1 LGFDPVFIAS
11 EIMASYSAEAPGAF
25 TPYRRSSVVSIPI
38 IAVGCDCSKGRIDVE
53 IRNHHGT
60 VLHSDA
66 YDETPAEHRRFAEV
80 FTDLGE
86 RFPNARFLVGI
97 ESTGGLE
104 RNWLKFFRYQ
114 KYMFADF
121 RVLQLNA
128 QTVHAYRTVKLHR
141 APGDAA
147 AASDIAGYLLAH
159 CEKKV
164 SQPEQESGPIVCYR
178 LIRSLR
184 EEEVAYRIRLK
195 GLMVSVHPDLVRFC
209 RSGDLPQWLCALL
222 EKHPTAAALARARV
236 DTVDAIPHITTD
248 RAKELIANAK
258 ESVASLTD
266 AASMLTIRML
276 IRHITQLNEEI
287 AKAQEELLKLIQS
300 RTDSPLSKNVAL
312 LESFPGIGSWSAVC
326 LACELGDVTRF
337 ANEKAVIAWS
347 GLDPVIE
354 ISGDGCH
361 QRGISHR
368 GNGYVRGLLF
378 PLAMS
383 AVRHNP
389 SLKAFYEKLLQRGK
403 PKRLALV
410 AVMAKILRIA
420 FAILRT
426 GKPYNE
432 KHEETRCNQAKEQQ
446 KARSIPPQS
455 PLKATPSGLN
465 APITRK
471 EVQRRKKAA
480 MAKPQ
485 ARDQSPKNGID
496 HGTPKAV
503 STPNNLSK
511 G

>member
-1 LGFDPVFIAS
+1 
-11 EIMASYSAEAPGAF
+11 M
-25 TPYRRSSVVSIPI
+25 SIPI

-53 IRNHHGT
+53 VRNHHGT
-60 VLHSDA
+60 VLYTGA
-66 YDETPAEHRRFAEV
+66 FDETPAEHRRFAEV
-80 FTDLGE
+80 LADLRE
-86 RFPNARFLVGI
+86 RFPDARFLVGI

-104 RNWLKFFRYQ
+104 RNWLKFFRLQRYL
-114 KYMFADF
+114 FSDF

-184 EEEVAYRIRLK
+184 DEEVAYRIRLK
-195 GLMVSVHPDLVRFC
+195 GLLVAVHPDLVRFC
-209 RSGDLPQWLCALL
+209 RSGDLPQWLCELL
-222 EKHPTAAALARARV
+222 EKYPTAAALARARV
-236 DTVDAIPHITTD
+236 DTVDAIPHISID

-266 AASMLTIRML
+266 GASMLTIRML
-276 IRHITQLNEEI
+276 IRHISQLNEEI
-287 AKAQEELLKLIQS
+287 ANAQAELLKLIQS
-300 RTDSPLSKNVAL
+300 RTDSPLSKNAAL
-312 LESFPGIGSWSAVC
+312 LESIPGIGSWSAVC
-326 LACELGDVTRF
+326 LACEIGDVTRF
-337 ANEKAVIAWS
+337 ANEKAIIAWS

-354 ISGDGCH
+354 ISGDECH

-383 AVRHNP
+383 AVKHNP
-389 SLKAFYEKLLQRGK
+389 SIKTFYEGLLQRGK
-403 PKRLALV
+403 PKRHALV
-410 AVMAKILRIA
+410 AVMAKLLRMA
-420 FAILRT
+420 FAVLRT
-426 GKPYNE
+426 GKPYNANY
-432 KHEETRCNQAKEQQ
+432 EETRRNQAKDQQ
-446 KARSIPPQS
+446 KARSIPPQA
-455 PLKATPSGLN
+455 PLKPTPSGLN

-480 MAKPQ
+480 MSNSQ
-485 ARDQSPKNGID
+485 ARDQSPKNEIE
-496 HGTPKAV
+496 HGAPKAV
-503 STPNNLSK
+503 STQNNLSK

>member
-1 LGFDPVFIAS
+1 
-11 EIMASYSAEAPGAF
+11 MASYSAEAPGAF
-25 TPYRRSSVVSIPI
+25 TPCRRSSVVSNPI

-60 VLHSDA
+60 VLQTDA
-66 YDETPAEHRRFAEV
+66 YDETPAEHRRFAEA
-80 FTDLGE
+80 FMDLSE
-86 RFPNARFLVGI
+86 RFPDARFLVGI

-104 RNWLKFFRYQ
+104 RNWLKFFRLQRYL
-114 KYMFADF
+114 FADF

-147 AASDIAGYLLAH
+147 AASDIAGYLLTH

-184 EEEVAYRIRLK
+184 DEEVAYRIRLK
-195 GLMVSVHPDLVRFC
+195 GLLVAVHPDLVRFC
-209 RSGDLPQWLCALL
+209 RSGDLSQWLCVLL
-222 EKHPTAAALARARV
+222 KQYPTAAALARARV
-236 DTVDAIPHITTD
+236 ETVAAIPHISTD

-266 AASMLTIRML
+266 ESSAMTIRML
-276 IRHITQLNEEI
+276 IRHITGLNEEI
-287 AKAQEELLKLIQS
+287 ANAQEELLNLIQS
-300 RTDSPLSKNVAL
+300 KTDSPLSQNVAL
-312 LESFPGIGSWSAVC
+312 LKSIPAIGSWSAVC
-326 LACELGDVTRF
+326 LACEIGDVTRF
-337 ANEKAVIAWS
+337 ANEKSLIAWS

-354 ISGDGCH
+354 ISGDECH

-378 PLAMS
+378 PLAMT
-383 AVRHNP
+383 AVQHNP
-389 SLKAFYEKLLQRGK
+389 RLKTFYERLLQRGK
-403 PKRLALV
+403 PKRHALV
-410 AVMAKILRIA
+410 AVMAKLLRMA

-426 GKPYNE
+426 GKPYNATY
-432 KHEETRCNQAKEQQ
+432 EETRRDQAKEQQ
-446 KARSIPPQS
+446 KARSIAPQT
-455 PLKATPSGLN
+455 PRKPTPSGLN

-480 MAKPQ
+480 RSNSQ
-485 ARDQSPKNGID
+485 ARDLSPKNEIE

-503 STPNNLSK
+503 STQNNLSK

>member
-1 LGFDPVFIAS
+1 MLKS
-11 EIMASYSAEAPGAF
+11 
-25 TPYRRSSVVSIPI
+25 I
-38 IAVGCDCSKGRIDVE
+38 IAIGCDCSKGRIDVE
-53 IRNHHGT
+53 VRNHHGT
-60 VLHSDA
+60 VLHTGA

-80 FTDLGE
+80 LADLRE
-86 RFPNARFLVGI
+86 RFADARFLVGI

-104 RNWLKFFRYQ
+104 RNWLKFFRLE
-114 KYMFADF
+114 KYLFADF

-159 CEKKV
+159 CENKA
-164 SQPEQESGPIVCYR
+164 SQPEPESGPIVCYR

-184 EEEVAYRIRLK
+184 DDEVASRIRLK
-195 GLMVSVHPDLVRFC
+195 GLLVAVHPDLVRFC
-209 RSGDLPQWLCALL
+209 RSGDLPQWLCTLL
-222 EKHPTAAALARARV
+222 EKYPTAAALARARV
-236 DTVDAIPHITTD
+236 ETVDAIPHISTD

-266 AASMLTIRML
+266 AASMMAIRML
-276 IRHITQLNEEI
+276 IRNINRLNEDIAI
-287 AKAQEELLKLIQS
+287 AKQELLQIIQS
-300 RTDSPLSKNVAL
+300 KSDSPLSKSVAL
-312 LESFPGIGSWSAVC
+312 LESIPGIGSWSALC
-326 LACELGDVTRF
+326 LACEIGDVSRF
-337 ANEKAVIAWS
+337 ANENAIIAWS
-347 GLDPVIE
+347 GLDPVVE
-354 ISGDGCH
+354 ISGDECH

-383 AVRHNP
+383 AARRNP
-389 SLKAFYEKLLQRGK
+389 SIKTFYEGLVQRGK
-403 PKRLALV
+403 NKRHALV
-410 AVMAKILRIA
+410 AVMAKLLRIA

-426 GKPYNE
+426 GKPYNAN
-432 KHEETRCNQAKEQQ
+432 HEETRRVKAQENQ
-446 KARSIPPQS
+446 KARSTPPQAPQK
-455 PLKATPSGLN
+455 PLVQTPSGLN

-480 MAKPQ
+480 MFNSQ
-485 ARDQSPKNGID
+485 ARDQSPKNEIE

-503 STPNNLSK
+503 STLNNISK